1 MSNPDGHMIVDGDPN
16 FNMQDVD
23 ESQLEER
30 GEVHFKNGATYTGHW
45 LGNMKHGYGV

>member
-23 ESQLEER
+23 ESQLEEISKPSIDMSAAIPVC
-30 GEVHFKNGATYTGHW
+30 EKPTYVY
-45 LGNMKHGYGV
+45 M